1 MHAHFVKEEQEET
14 DKEDKKEERGGGR
27 KKKKPKLTKHFTNWL
42 LGLDHWPCPPAETGA
57 MNPVYHASCFKDIG

>member
-27 KKKKPKLTKHFTNWL
+27 KKTKLTKHLTNWL

-57 MNPVYHASCFKDIG
+57 MNSVYHASCFKDIG

>member
-14 DKEDKKEERGGGR
+14 DKEDKKEEQGGGR
-27 KKKKPKLTKHFTNWL
+27 KKKTKLTKHLTNWL

>member
-27 KKKKPKLTKHFTNWL
+27 KKTKLTKHLTNWL